1 MYELDMLMQQS
12 EDNVVEAMLSCL
24 DKADMMLEYAG
35 YGNDAL
41 GEYVSEMFDMFMEA
55 TVRRKKADEI
65 DAYMKKHNW
74 GDVNAKSPAQAK
86 KARALRNFLIMQ
98 DFDPKNG
105 TIKSDAEGHRVKF
118 NINNA
123 EGSYYSPR
131 EKSISIEN
139 KNKHQTDRALTLQHE
154 KGHNK
159 FDVTGQSAHWQR
171 GEDPNERGIK
181 HIRQAID
188 SGKRINV
195 HDDGSYMM
203 PGQTGFFGMGAG
215 GEKKNPEEIEADLH
229 AAKSARVRTK
239 YAGRKRA
246 VKRSG
251 ATRNVT
257 DKEIERWYVDMQK
270 SMEMG
275 SMSIDYEIKKN
286 YKMIQGL
293 KFIDKFK
300 EAVVKSNSGKQF
312 YQFLKSVSG
321 VYVGFYDSIES
332 MVNKE
337 YEAADDELIKT
348 IKHIQELIRDKEY
361 AEIDVKYDKQDLDRY
376 KKQLEERPDSNF
388 YKSEVER
395 YTGKY
400 NESVSKLNA
409 ILKEIESYAEARKST
424 LYKMKAFN
432 RLLVSK
438 YEDFNE
444 DFEEM
449 YDFKQERYSDKL
461 EKLKQNLN
469 LFDEVKSL
477 LSSNEKLVQYKKEYD
492 KAKKDLEKKIRDKMK
507 RLKDTKP
514 NESTQMRHD
523 FVKKYVHE
531 CFEEFM
537 SEYYSYENVFG
548 DYMEG

>member
-41 GEYVSEMFDMFMEA
+41 DEYVSEMFDMFMEA

-98 DFDPKNG
+98 DFDPKTN
-105 TIKSDAEGHRVKF
+105 TIKSDVEGHRVKF

-123 EGSYYSPR
+123 EGSYYSPYN
-131 EKSISIEN
+131 KSISIEN

-188 SGKRINV
+188 SGKKINV

-203 PGQTGFFGMGAG
+203 PGQTGFFGIGAG

-251 ATRNVT
+251 ATRGVT
-257 DKEIERWYVDMQK
+257 DKEIERWYVNMQK

-275 SMSIDYEIKKN
+275 SMSIDSEIKRN

-300 EAVVKSNSGKQF
+300 EAVVKNNSGKQF
-312 YQFLKSVSG
+312 YQFLKSVNREYG
-321 VYVGFYDSIES
+321 GFCDSIEA
-332 MVNKE
+332 MVSKE
-337 YEAADDELIKT
+337 YEAADDELINT

-361 AEIDVKYDKQDLDRY
+361 VEIDVKYDKQALDRY
-376 KKQLEERPDSNF
+376 KKQLEERPDSYF

-400 NESVSKLNA
+400 NNSVSKLNA
-409 ILKEIESYAEARKST
+409 ILKEIESYAEARKSN
-424 LYKMKAFN
+424 LYKLKAFN

-438 YEDFNE
+438 GDFNE
-444 DFEEM
+444 DYEEM
-449 YDFKQERYSDKL
+449 YDLKQERYSDNL
-461 EKLKQNLN
+461 EGLKQNLS
-469 LFDEVKSL
+469 LFDEVKNFI
-477 LSSNEKLVQYKKEYD
+477 SSNDKLAQYKKEYD
-492 KAKKDLEKKIRDKMK
+492 KARKDLEKKIRDRM
-507 RLKDTKP
+507 RILKDTKP

-548 DYMEG
+548 DYMED